1 MTFFRIFTE
10 VTGGSTIGIIL
21 LVLFSLIFAGTSFY
35 MVKKYY
41 SVTSTLNL
49 TFGILIY
56 LVISVVLSDV
66 LLNILLF
73 PHGEYFNYG
82 LGGGLFRIFI
92 SILIGLMIGFLITR
106 LGYFKLVKK
115 SILNGC

>member
-21 LVLFSLIFAGTSFY
+21 LLLFTLIFIGTSFY

-41 SVTSTLNL
+41 AVTSILNL

-56 LVISVVLSDV
+56 LVISTVLSEV
-66 LLNILLF
+66 LLNLLLF
-73 PHGEYFNYG
+73 PQGEYFNYG
-82 LGGGLFRIFI
+82 LHGGLFRMLI
-92 SILIGLMIGFLITR
+92 SILIGLMIGFLVTR
-106 LGYFKLVKK
+106 VGYFKLVNKFL
-115 SILNGC
+115 LN